1 MGKIGSHGTI
11 HTFKNYF
18 VTVFSAINFQFSAN
32 KRYPNIPLF
41 SIFATLISFFVT
53 IIIDLQQSLP
63 LPINFAVVAS
73 GLYLFPYIYV
83 KMWTNNSDETKCR
96 EEAMWLC
103 KRKKPSDQ
111 KMIGREGQL
120 Y

>member
-1 MGKIGSHGTI
+1 MRFAKNVGSHGTVSKPPNLAKLRFQDKIGSHGTI

-18 VTVFSAINFQFSAN
+18 TTIFSGINFQFSAN
-32 KRYPNIPLF
+32 KRYSIIPIF

-73 GLYLFPYIYV
+73 GLYLFPHI
-83 KMWTNNSDETKCR
+83 M
-96 EEAMWLC
+96 
-103 KRKKPSDQ
+103 
-111 KMIGREGQL
+111 
-120 Y
+120 